1 MLGKEK
7 CKILKQIRQRIADEN
22 DIPYVTRE
30 CTHQGACRG
39 TCPRCESELRYLE
52 QQLAL
57 RQSMGKRVAVTAL
70 CAAMAIGGAACGPAK
85 ETPPEELGGMAEPRE
100 ETATPCPDIQVETG
114 EIAWPEDPED
124 IEPTAGEPR
133 PEEFELEG
141 NVAYVPEPT
150 APGTDNG

>member
-1 MLGKEK
+1 MQGKEK

-70 CAAMAIGGAACGPAK
+70 CAALAIGSAACGPAK
-85 ETPPEELGGMAEPRE
+85 EGPPEDLAGMAEPLE
-100 ETATPCPDIQVETG
+100 ETATPCPDIQVEAG
-114 EIAWPEDPED
+114 EIAWPEDPETN
-124 IEPTAGEPR
+124 EPTAGEPM

-141 NVAYVPEPT
+141 DVAYVPEPT

>member
-1 MLGKEK
+1 MQGKEK

-30 CTHQGACRG
+30 CTHQGACKG

-70 CAAMAIGGAACGPAK
+70 CAALAIGSAACGPAK
-85 ETPPEELGGMAEPRE
+85 ETPPEDTAGMAEPLE
-100 ETATPCPDIQVETG
+100 ETATPCPDIQVEAG
-114 EIAWPEDPED
+114 EIAWPEDPEE
-124 IEPTAGEPR
+124 IEPTAGEPM
-133 PEEFELEG
+133 PWEVELEG
-141 NVAYVPEPT
+141 DVAIMPEPT
-150 APGTDNG
+150 SGTDNG